1 MPDRSNG
8 RLGAGSGMALWLPSK
23 FDVRRLDEPM
33 RYRATA
39 RPLYLVKEIAVV
51 SQTELVVAPVPM
63 TVDPRIEMK
72 LIPKH
77 ARVTEFDVSIMVG
90 TEQSYVHGHC
100 PYLLP
105 RADCGLGQRYTQAMR
120 HADTCDRR
128 HRSTSL
134 TSQDY
139 RRLAESLAADAQDT
153 RRSAE
158 TPLRHL

>member
-1 MPDRSNG
+1 VAWPFGCQVNSMSDASM
-8 RLGAGSGMALWLPSK
+8 SQC
-23 FDVRRLDEPM
+23 
-33 RYRATA
+33 ATA
-39 RPLYLVKEIAVV
+39 PRPDHFYLVKEIAVV

-105 RADCGLGQRYTQAMR
+105 RADCGLGQRYTLKPCVMR
-120 HADTCDRR
+120 
-128 HRSTSL
+128 
-134 TSQDY
+134 
-139 RRLAESLAADAQDT
+139 
-153 RRSAE
+153 
-158 TPLRHL
+158 TPVIVAIVVPV

>member
-1 MPDRSNG
+1 
-8 RLGAGSGMALWLPSK
+8 MALWLPSK

-33 RYRATA
+33 RYRSTA
-39 RPLYLVKEIAVV
+39 PPLYLVKEIAVV

-105 RADCGLGQRYTQAMR
+105 RADCGLGQRYTLKPCVMR
-120 HADTCDRR
+120 
-128 HRSTSL
+128 
-134 TSQDY
+134 
-139 RRLAESLAADAQDT
+139 
-153 RRSAE
+153 
-158 TPLRHL
+158 TPVIVAIVVPV